1 MTFYT
6 KLLDCN
12 FCELKLFNHISHFL
26 WNCKNVKIWNK
37 FKFTQCRNQQIE
49 GQTRTC
55 CLLIKWVLIL
65 ILILV
70 LVLRGS
76 FPPSSFILWRVQ
88 VTSQATIFN
97 LPFLPNPAWLWD
109 PPLQAQ
115 RQCFK
120 KSSLVHFVLWPVG
133 AHFPFSIPRY
143 PLTVSVPQQRIR
155 KGLRAVVT

>member
-37 FKFTQCRNQQIE
+37 FKFTQCGNQQIE
-49 GQTRTC
+49 EQTRTC
-55 CLLIKWVLIL
+55 WLFRMSGSSSLFLSL
-65 ILILV
+65 FLFFSLS
-70 LVLRGS
+70 LSLDSSGGS

-88 VTSQATIFN
+88 VTSQAKIFN

-120 KSSLVHFVLWPVG
+120 KSSLVHFVLWG
-133 AHFPFSIPRY
+133 LISIFHPKI
-143 PLTVSVPQQRIR
+143 PSHRISPS
-155 KGLRAVVT
+155 ATN